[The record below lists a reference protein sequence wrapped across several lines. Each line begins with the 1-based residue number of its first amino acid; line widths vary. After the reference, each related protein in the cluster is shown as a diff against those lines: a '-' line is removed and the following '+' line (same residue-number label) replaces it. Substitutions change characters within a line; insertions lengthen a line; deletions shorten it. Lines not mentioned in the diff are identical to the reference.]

1 VLIRT
6 VFPAVA
12 SLYPWEYH
20 EKKMLIRAVADVDYA
35 RATVH
40 SPVFAAAAAGH
51 GAVGT
56 AAQWRSRTLPV
67 QGLHLRAYVEKGE
80 EPVIESGELGIRL
93 TQVATICSMVIP
105 GIGPSRPQYVGVT

>member
-1 VLIRT
+1 
-6 VFPAVA
+6 
-12 SLYPWEYH
+12 
-20 EKKMLIRAVADVDYA
+20 MLFKAVADVDYA

-80 EPVIESGELGIRL
+80 EPVIESGD
-93 TQVATICSMVIP
+93 
-105 GIGPSRPQYVGVT
+105 SRPVVRAGWVQAETHLIL